1 MKQPC
6 ERWWR
11 TVEWSD
17 VAVVSLITLMIILM
31 LMLGLG
37 VSHPIRME

>member
-1 MKQPC
+1 MKRDG

-17 VAVVSLITLMIILM
+17 VAVVSLIILMVVLM